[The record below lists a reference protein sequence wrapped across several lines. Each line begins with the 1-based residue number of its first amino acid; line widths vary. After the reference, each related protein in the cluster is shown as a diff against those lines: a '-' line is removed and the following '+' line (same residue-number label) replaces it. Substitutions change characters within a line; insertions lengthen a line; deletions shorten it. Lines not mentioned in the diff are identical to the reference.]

1 MPYIGHSPTN
11 AGSFVE
17 IDDISSTFN
26 GSGDGGTDVTAF
38 TMQVGGVSVTPSIE
52 NLLIILD
59 GVVQQPTNAFSISG
73 STLTFTEAPQSGTD
87 FYGILM
93 GQSATVGQGTITAS
107 EMAVTGNGSS
117 GQLLKSDGDG
127 TFTWIDQSTVTAPAS
142 GLVGNTLASGVVSSS
157 LTSVGTLTSLTSSG
171 AITTSGNIS
180 TSGSGTI
187 TSASSLIAEGTL
199 YVGENI
205 RHTGDTNN
213 YINFTTDT
221 QKFYTDNSV
230 ALTIDSSQNT
240 TFAGSMQLANRVR
253 VMNGGTVSG
262 GLYTEQTITG
272 SGSSSDLC
280 IFSEQNELHFMTG
293 GSATKR
299 ATMDNDGNLTMAT
312 GDIYLAKA
320 NNPALIIDTQEV
332 GADTYKM
339 YVGGTG
345 LSFFNTT
352 DTRGVYFKHNNDWQF
367 GDANGTVNTEWYG
380 EGNAKIVATAGSAS
394 NPTYCFNSD
403 TSTGMY
409 RPANVQLAFAT
420 DGTERLRITGT
431 GDIWH
436 NNGNTVEHA
445 LAGHTNELN
454 ISHHWNS
461 GQATIHFCYRMENTY
476 TDFTFYN
483 GSGSGHPDLNAAS
496 FDTTSDYRMKK
507 SVANFTD
514 NVCDK
519 IKLLR
524 PITYNWKA
532 NTKMNETK
540 QIGFLAHELQEQ
552 LPLAVKGEKDA
563 MSEKDDTLIAP
574 QSIKGEAL
582 SSYMMKALQEII
594 TRLEAL
600 ENA

>member
-380 EGNAKIVATAGSAS
+380 VGNAKIVATAGSAS

-409 RPANVQLAFAT
+409 RPANVELSFAT
-420 DGTERLRITGT
+420 DGTERMTLDSHGNMIIKENT
-431 GDIWH
+431 GDPDSSKMMFKSTKQYVDDEYENFTLI
-436 NNGNTVEHA
+436 GTSS
-445 LAGHTNELN
+445 LII
-454 ISHHWNS
+454 IS
-461 GQATIHFCYRMENTY
+461 
-476 TDFTFYN
+476 
-483 GSGSGHPDLNAAS
+483 
-496 FDTTSDYRMKK
+496 DTTSNDGGVFFGSYNSSNMVLIADPQNEFRNSDTNNYINCFKNGSTSTFQVK
-507 SVANFTD
+507 NRRGLTKNLSVA
-514 NVCDK
+514 
-519 IKLLR
+519 I
-524 PITYNWKA
+524 
-532 NTKMNETK
+532 
-540 QIGFLAHELQEQ
+540 IGCGA
-552 LPLAVKGEKDA
+552 
-563 MSEKDDTLIAP
+563 
-574 QSIKGEAL
+574 
-582 SSYMMKALQEII
+582 
-594 TRLEAL
+594 
-600 ENA
+600 

>member
-93 GQSATVGQGTITAS
+93 GQSATVGQG
-107 EMAVTGNGSS
+107 S

-332 GADTYKM
+332 GADTY
-339 YVGGTG
+339 
-345 LSFFNTT
+345 
-352 DTRGVYFKHNNDWQF
+352 
-367 GDANGTVNTEWYG
+367 
-380 EGNAKIVATAGSAS
+380 
-394 NPTYCFNSD
+394 
-403 TSTGMY
+403 
-409 RPANVQLAFAT
+409 
-420 DGTERLRITGT
+420 
-431 GDIWH
+431 
-436 NNGNTVEHA
+436 
-445 LAGHTNELN
+445 
-454 ISHHWNS
+454 
-461 GQATIHFCYRMENTY
+461 
-476 TDFTFYN
+476 
-483 GSGSGHPDLNAAS
+483 
-496 FDTTSDYRMKK
+496 
-507 SVANFTD
+507 
-514 NVCDK
+514 
-519 IKLLR
+519 IK
-524 PITYNWKA
+524 Y
-532 NTKMNETK
+532 
-540 QIGFLAHELQEQ
+540 
-552 LPLAVKGEKDA
+552 
-563 MSEKDDTLIAP
+563 
-574 QSIKGEAL
+574 
-582 SSYMMKALQEII
+582 
-594 TRLEAL
+594 
-600 ENA
+600 